1 MQQQTLAGSIQC
13 DGIGLH
19 SGKPV
24 SLRLMPAPPDSGVRF
39 VRTDLPGQPQVAAR
53 AELVTSVLRA
63 TTLTDGEVT
72 VYTIEHLLS
81 ALHML
86 GVDNCLVEMNAP
98 EPPVMDG
105 SAKDFADLILQ
116 VGRVTQA
123 AERKEVRLQE
133 AVTVREPDRFIV
145 ILPYDGL
152 RVSYTSVN
160 PHPLLGVQYIDLELD
175 EESFLREIAPARTI
189 GFLHEVEALK
199 AKGLGLGGTLE
210 NVVVYSED
218 AVLTPLRYPDELVR
232 HKVLDILG
240 DLFLA
245 GPIRGH
251 IIAVKSSH
259 ALNTALAKQIV
270 AKIRSEKGCCM

>member
-39 VRTDLPGQPQVAAR
+39 VRTDLPGKPQVAAR

-63 TTLTDGEVT
+63 TTLTDGETT

-86 GVDNCLVEMNAP
+86 GIDNCLVEMDAP
-98 EPPVMDG
+98 EPPVADG

-116 VGRVTQA
+116 AGRVKQN
-123 AERKEVRLQE
+123 AERKIVRLQE
-133 AVTVREPDRFIV
+133 ALTVREPDRFIT

-160 PHPLLGVQYIDLELD
+160 PHPLLGVQFIDLELD
-175 EESFLREIAPARTI
+175 EETFLREIAPARTI

-210 NVVVYSED
+210 NVVVYSDD

-259 ALNTALAKQIV
+259 ALNTALAKQIA
-270 AKIRSEKGCCM
+270 AKIR

>member
-63 TTLTDGEVT
+63 TTLTEGDVT

-86 GVDNCLVEMNAP
+86 GVDNCLVEMDAP

-116 VGRVTQA
+116 AGRVAQA

-145 ILPYDGL
+145 ILPYEGL

-270 AKIRSEKGCCM
+270 DKIRSEKECCM

>member
-63 TTLTDGEVT
+63 TTLTEGEVT

-86 GVDNCLVEMNAP
+86 GVDNCLVEMDAP

-116 VGRVTQA
+116 AGRVAQA

-240 DLFLA
+240 DIFLA

-270 AKIRSEKGCCM
+270 DKIRSEKECCM

>member
-116 VGRVTQA
+116 AGRVAQA

-270 AKIRSEKGCCM
+270 DKIRSEKECCM

>member
-1 MQQQTLAGSIQC
+1 MQQQTLTASIQI

-24 SLRLMPAPPDSGVRF
+24 SLRLTPASPDSGICF
-39 VRTDLPGQPQVAAR
+39 VRVDLPGRPQIAAR
-53 AELVTSVLRA
+53 AELVTSVMRA
-63 TTLTDGEVT
+63 TTLSNGEVT

-98 EPPVMDG
+98 EPPVLDG
-105 SAKDFADLILQ
+105 SAKEFAELILKA
-116 VGRVTQA
+116 GRVKQP
-123 AERKEVRLQE
+123 AERREVRLRE
-133 AVTVREPDRFIV
+133 AVTVRDADRFIT

-152 RVSYTSVN
+152 RVSFTSVN
-160 PHPLLGVQYIDLELD
+160 PHPLLGVQYIDVELTED
-175 EESFLREIAPARTI
+175 VFLHEIAPARTI
-189 GFLHEVEALK
+189 GFLNEVEALK

-210 NVVVYSED
+210 NVVVYSDD

-245 GPIRGH
+245 GPVRGH

-259 ALNTALAKQIV
+259 ALNTALARLI
-270 AKIRSEKGCCM
+270 AEKIR

>member
-270 AKIRSEKGCCM
+270 DKIRSEKECCM